1 MKSFKLNAEPR
12 TELGKKA
19 SKALRKESK
28 IPVVLNGGEIVELP
42 YTGELGSGQK
52 VVELCNNKGI
62 ITTDLMVNTEDVKKT
77 HLHSRHFCYRTYFQR
92 QDHKCRSQGFANT
105 PRNR

>member
-12 TELGKKA
+12 IVLGKKA
-19 SKALRKESK
+19 SKELRKESK

-42 YTGELGSGQK
+42 YTGELGPGQK

-62 ITTDLMVNTEDVKKT
+62 ITTDLIVNMEDVRKLIYT
-77 HLHSRHFCYRTYFQR
+77 PDIFAIDLTIF
-92 QDHKCRSQGFANT
+92 SQST
-105 PRNR
+105 